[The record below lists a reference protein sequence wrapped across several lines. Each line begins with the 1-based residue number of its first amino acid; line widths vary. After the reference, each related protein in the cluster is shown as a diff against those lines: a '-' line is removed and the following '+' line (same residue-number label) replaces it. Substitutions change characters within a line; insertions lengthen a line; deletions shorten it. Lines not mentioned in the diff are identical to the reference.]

1 MEQVILSAGIDLGTT
16 TSQVIFSRIKLENIS
31 YTAVPEI
38 RIKEKEIIY
47 KSGIYFTPLTESNHI
62 DIPALKDIL
71 QQEYQQA
78 GIRREDISTGA
89 VIITGE
95 TSRKENAQQALQG
108 LSAEAG
114 DFVVAEAGPDL
125 ESVLAGFGSGAAAA
139 SRIWDGEVINF
150 DIGGGTT
157 NAAVFCNE
165 EIKDSFAM
173 DIGGRLVR
181 LDQLGK
187 IIYISD
193 RLMPLIQELSLP
205 LTVGM
210 TADHAVLKLLT
221 DALAEVLLHICQG
234 QELTAVEEKLFINHG
249 IDYRKYNRVMFS
261 GGVAECIYDSGL
273 DGENF
278 SVQTISKYGDIGPLL
293 GASIRQIFSQEKEI
307 IVLEPREKIRAT
319 VIGAG
324 SYSVRLSGST
334 VIMDDSCVPLKNV
347 PVLRLDHPERVEE
360 LKEEY
365 NLKRRLYPESQQVA
379 ISFAGKRSPEYTAVK
394 AVAKVLA
401 DITQNEGDILLVI
414 VEQDFAKALGM
425 LLRQFAKQRHIIC
438 LDRIHAVEGDYVD
451 IGKSV
456 SGIVPVAVKT
466 LIFKS

>member
-187 IIYISD
+187 ITYISD

-210 TADHAVLKLLT
+210 TADHAVLKSLT

-293 GASIRQIFSQEKEI
+293 GSSIRQIFSQEKEI

-425 LLRQFAKQRHIIC
+425 LLRQFARQRHIIC

>member
-324 SYSVRLSGST
+324 S
-334 VIMDDSCVPLKNV
+334 
-347 PVLRLDHPERVEE
+347 
-360 LKEEY
+360 
-365 NLKRRLYPESQQVA
+365 
-379 ISFAGKRSPEYTAVK
+379 
-394 AVAKVLA
+394 
-401 DITQNEGDILLVI
+401 
-414 VEQDFAKALGM
+414 
-425 LLRQFAKQRHIIC
+425 
-438 LDRIHAVEGDYVD
+438 
-451 IGKSV
+451 
-456 SGIVPVAVKT
+456 
-466 LIFKS
+466 